1 MKKVVILFSL
11 LVLFPVGQLHA
22 FCFEEA
28 GFIYNVSPRLLWA
41 IARVESGFR
50 ADAFNRN
57 ADGSYDYGL
66 MQINSSWARVL
77 GKELWSSLG
86 DPCTNVKVGAWILSD
101 CIRKHGYTWEAVGAY
116 NASQKHKRARYARKV
131 YMALQK

>member
-1 MKKVVILFSL
+1 M
-11 LVLFPVGQLHA
+11 GQLHA

-66 MQINSSWARVL
+66 MQINSSW
-77 GKELWSSLG
+77 
-86 DPCTNVKVGAWILSD
+86 
-101 CIRKHGYTWEAVGAY
+101 HGSWERSFGPPWGI
-116 NASQKHKRARYARKV
+116 RART
-131 YMALQK
+131 